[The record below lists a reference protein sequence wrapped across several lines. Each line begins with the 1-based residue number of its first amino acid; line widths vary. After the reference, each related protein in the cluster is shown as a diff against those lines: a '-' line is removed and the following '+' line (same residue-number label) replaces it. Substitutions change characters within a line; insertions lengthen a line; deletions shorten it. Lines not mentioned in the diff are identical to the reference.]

1 MHSYAAV
8 DAGDG
13 TSRFID
19 KKSETTIGRFETG
32 ALAEQPVIAAF
43 LAHLTHPRRLS
54 LQEPGRDGASDVTRN
69 MANRHTVSFSGTA
82 EGQGERQSKRACKRC
97 DPTCHYRPPSRDEF
111 IRWTRCQE
119 HHGPLCESFAEPL
132 RRIIPKLIRN

>member
-43 LAHLTHPRRLS
+43 LAPLTPPRRWRC
-54 LQEPGRDGASDVTRN
+54 QEPGGAGPSDVTRN
-69 MANRHTVSFSGTA
+69 MATRHAVSFSGTA
-82 EGQGERQSKRACKRC
+82 EGQGERQSKRTCKRC

-111 IRWTRCQE
+111 IRWARCQE
-119 HHGPLCESFAEPL
+119 
-132 RRIIPKLIRN
+132 